1 MSYLGGT
8 DRHTTDARRL
18 GAALRALQQSSG
30 CTLRDLETR
39 IPISD
44 SSLSRYFCGQTVPP
58 WAVVQDL
65 CRALGADS
73 AQYRALWE
81 AAEGNEPRPPAVG
94 AHRPEEAADA
104 GEEEAAEV
112 AEVAAPTPA
121 PAGAA
126 DSADPRAVSARR
138 RAWPLPGGRRACTLA
153 GALAGAALGAVLT
166 WFLLPSAPG
175 APADDARTTRA
186 GSAAEKAAGTAP
198 GTGQPATGRPGAADT
213 VRIFVSRKTG
223 ACLDHSLDKRLRTYP
238 CNGMSYQRWTLHRE
252 PAGALRLR
260 NHATGACLAHGPDG
274 LDTAACTAS
283 PSQEWDVTSWPDE
296 SVEVRSK
303 ATGACLDDSTE
314 AGLRALPC
322 ARTEHQRW
330 G

>member
-1 MSYLGGT
+1 MVDTAVGEVPEG
-8 DRHTTDARRL
+8 DAARRL
-18 GAALRALQQSSG
+18 GAALRALQQRSG
-30 CTLRDLETR
+30 CTLRDLESR
-39 IPISD
+39 MPISD

-58 WAVVQDL
+58 WTVVRDL

-73 AQYRALWE
+73 AEYRALWE
-81 AAEGNEPRPPAVG
+81 AAERNEPRPPAVG
-94 AHRPEEAADA
+94 AHQPAEV
-104 GEEEAAEV
+104 AEV

-121 PAGAA
+121 SAGAA
-126 DSADPRAVSARR
+126 DSADPRVAAPRR
-138 RAWPLPGGRRACTLA
+138 RVWPLPAGRRACTLA

-175 APADDARTTRA
+175 APADAAPTTRA

-198 GTGQPATGRPGAADT
+198 APETGESATGGPGPADT
-213 VRIFVSRKTG
+213 VRIFVSRRTG

-238 CNGMSYQRWTLHRE
+238 CNGMSYQRWTLHRQ
-252 PAGALRLR
+252 PDGALRLR
-260 NHATGACLAHGPDG
+260 NHATGACLAHSPDG
-274 LDTAACTAS
+274 LDTAACTAA
-283 PSQEWDVTSWPDE
+283 PSQKWAVTPWPDE

-303 ATGACLDDSTE
+303 ATGACLDDSAE

-322 ARTEHQRW
+322 TRTDHQRW